1 MPQRRTSD
9 WIGEEATEWGCGVTV
24 LMGMSVENYSTFF
37 PMYDYGFP
45 SNDISHIVRIMR
57 MKMTLEQLA
66 IFAEVAER
74 QHLTRAADAMALTP
88 SAVSAAVRR
97 LEEAYGVPLFD
108 RIGRGISLTAAGRI
122 FLEEVRPMLARAR
135 AAERLLEELGDLE
148 RGEISVFAS
157 QTVASY
163 WLPPVLMRFHA
174 EYPGIRLSLTIGNT
188 ATVTEAVSEGMAE
201 IGFVEGE
208 IKDLALQVDPLVED
222 ELMIVVGPDH
232 AFTGRKN
239 ITAADLIGK
248 TSWVLREQ
256 GSGTRS
262 EFEHAL
268 AQKGVDPARLAIALE
283 LPSNEAVLSAARS
296 GLCATAVSGHVAA
309 PHLATGD
316 LVRVDMALPSRT
328 FTLLRHRDRNPGRA
342 AQKLA
347 EFAMS
352 VAASDPRAD
361 LPASP

>member
-1 MPQRRTSD
+1 
-9 WIGEEATEWGCGVTV
+9 
-24 LMGMSVENYSTFF
+24 
-37 PMYDYGFP
+37 
-45 SNDISHIVRIMR
+45 
-57 MKMTLEQLA
+57 MTLEQLA

-74 QHLTRAADAMALTP
+74 QHLTQAADALALTP

-135 AAERLLEELGDLE
+135 AAERLLGELGGLQ

-188 ATVTEAVSEGMAE
+188 ATVAEAVAEGAAE
-201 IGFVEGE
+201 MGFVEGE
-208 IKDLALQVDPLVED
+208 IADPALRIDSLVDD

-232 AFTGRKN
+232 AFAGRHD
-239 ITAADLIGK
+239 ISADDLVGK
-248 TSWVLREQ
+248 TAWVLREP

-268 AQKGVDPARLAIALE
+268 ARKGVDPERLEIALE

-309 PHLATGD
+309 PHLTTGN
-316 LVRVDMALPSRT
+316 LVRVDIALPSRT
-328 FTLLRHRDRNPGRA
+328 FRLLRHRDRNLGRA

-347 EFAMS
+347 EFSLS

-361 LPASP
+361 LPVCR

>member
-1 MPQRRTSD
+1 
-9 WIGEEATEWGCGVTV
+9 
-24 LMGMSVENYSTFF
+24 
-37 PMYDYGFP
+37 
-45 SNDISHIVRIMR
+45 

-66 IFAEVAER
+66 IFSEVAER

-97 LEEAYGVPLFD
+97 LEEAYSVPLFD
-108 RIGRGISLTAAGRI
+108 RIGRGISLTPAGRI

-135 AAERLLEELGDLE
+135 AAERLLGELGNLE

-174 EYPGIRLSLTIGNT
+174 EYPGIRLVLAIGNT
-188 ATVTEAVSEGMAE
+188 ATVAEAVADGMAE

-208 IKDLALQVDPLVED
+208 VSNLALQVDPLVED

-232 AFTGRKN
+232 AFAGRN
-239 ITAADLIGK
+239 ITVADLIGK
-248 TSWVLREQ
+248 TAWVLREQ

-316 LVRVDMALPSRT
+316 LVRVDMTLPSRT

-347 EFAMS
+347 EFSLS